1 MGAAGQRRDEEVKRK
16 ILVPILFLLGIAL
29 LGGGFYSGYMY
40 SGIKYMFLREIESS
54 SVQARNLLQRYGLT
68 LPEDVRALNVYFR
81 NSGPDTECWFTCKV
95 TPEECDR
102 LLQLWG
108 RAPVRDRP
116 VAIPPPRTMHGPRPL
131 VWWNPPDNLE
141 EASFE
146 LLRTGYD
153 RATGTLYGYVFT
165 I

>member
-1 MGAAGQRRDEEVKRK
+1 VKRR
-16 ILVPILFLLGIAL
+16 ILVPILVLLGIAL
-29 LGGGFYSGYMY
+29 LGGAFYTGYSY
-40 SGIKYMFLREIESS
+40 RELKYFFLQREIESS
-54 SVQARNLLQRYGLT
+54 SVQARNLLQRHGLT
-68 LPEDVRALNVYFR
+68 LPVDVRALNVYFR

-95 TPEECDR
+95 TPEERDR
-102 LLQLWG
+102 LLKQWG
-108 RAPVRDRP
+108 RTPVADRS
-116 VAIPPPRTMHGPRPL
+116 VAIPPPRTIHVPAPL

-153 RATGTLYGYVFT
+153 RAAGTLYGYVFT